1 MHMVHVPRRPS
12 ALWIHSTLDFEKAGV
27 EGRGE
32 MREKSV
38 VSGEQEGLDLL
49 LRSGL
54 ARGGCSPGHTALKAA
69 APVPARVCLDPVLF
83 PHPP

>member
-1 MHMVHVPRRPS
+1 
-12 ALWIHSTLDFEKAGV
+12 
-27 EGRGE
+27 